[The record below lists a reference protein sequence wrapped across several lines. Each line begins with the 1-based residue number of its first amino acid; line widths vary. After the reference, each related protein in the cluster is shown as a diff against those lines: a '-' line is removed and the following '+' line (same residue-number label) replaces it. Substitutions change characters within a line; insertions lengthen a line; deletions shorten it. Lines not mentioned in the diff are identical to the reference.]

1 MEADRK
7 YHYPGQND
15 DEVVK
20 RIAYRHWAYLLPA
33 FGLAI
38 TMLAVVA
45 FLVVYTW
52 TASTS
57 SGEMKINL
65 TMIAIFLMLF
75 TVGFML
81 ASIWI
86 WHNNK
91 IIITNQNLVEVEQK
105 SLFNKSISTLRLVNI
120 QDVSADVSGPFQSA
134 LGYGTVTVQSAGEKR
149 NFIFQYVPQAY
160 ELKDYIS
167 DLHLYAATDQGDKLI
182 DR

>member
-1 MEADRK
+1 MEADRR
-7 YHYPGQND
+7 YHYPGQNE
-15 DEVVK
+15 DEIVK
-20 RIAYRHWAYLLPA
+20 RITYRHWAFLLPA
-33 FGLAI
+33 FGLSVTI
-38 TMLAVVA
+38 VAVVA
-45 FLVVYTW
+45 FIFVYAW
-52 TASTS
+52 TS
-57 SGEMKINL
+57 SLGNEMKLNL
-65 TMIAIFLMLF
+65 GLLAVFLLLF
-75 TVGFML
+75 VVGFML

-120 QDVSADVSGPFQSA
+120 QDVSADIEGPVQSA

-149 NFIFQYVPQAY
+149 NFVFQYIPQAY

-167 DLHLYAATDQGDKLI
+167 DLHLYAATEQEDKLL